1 VTEKSN
7 ITPYIPKLDLF
18 LDVNM
23 PHLKELTNQLGK
35 ELGMRQGTQF
45 KALRLLLCNMY
56 TQGQR
61 EVRVSRRKQPLG
73 GKKNNPIDIK
83 YSSINDSLDKLDANG
98 YIIQKKG
105 SYEERK
111 MTTMMPTKRL
121 MQWFEDTG
129 WSDEGVDKRV
139 GTYVTLRKANKDNG
153 NAIYIDY
160 EDTEYSNWLNK
171 EIKKYDQLLNSS
183 RIVLLNDDGTED
195 REFKKFT
202 VQRRFI
208 KHKAK
213 FNNME
218 FTFGGRMPGPWTN
231 LSSVLRKNITING
244 QPTIEL
250 DRKASHLNAMYQ
262 VITGA
267 PYPYDDDPY
276 HIVVDGYPVP
286 RHIAKNFSSFMQ
298 GSKSPRGAAQSVLN
312 HYKYEAFIKDNPEE
326 EDIKK
331 CEEYIEFKNKV
342 KTKAIANAILKKH
355 PKVAKYYNN
364 RKVYGDFISCWE
376 SDIVFE
382 VVMELTKRGIP
393 CLTIYDSFIVPL
405 QYKDLVD
412 NMKDITPY
420 INRRGLPKEVFN
432 IDNYNDN

>member
-1 VTEKSN
+1 
-7 ITPYIPKLDLF
+7 
-18 LDVNM
+18 M
-23 PHLKELTNQLGK
+23 PHLEELTYQLGK
-35 ELGMRQGTQF
+35 DLGMRQGTQF
-45 KALRLLLCNMY
+45 KALKLLLCNMY
-56 TQGQR
+56 IQGQKQ
-61 EVRVSRRKQPLG
+61 VRVSRRKQPLG
-73 GKKNNPIDIK
+73 GKKDNPIDIK
-83 YSSINDSLDKLDANG
+83 YSAINGSLDKLEANG
-98 YIIQKKG
+98 YIIQELG
-105 SYEERK
+105 SHEEKK
-111 MTTMMPTKRL
+111 MTTMLPTDRL

-139 GTYVTLRKANKDNG
+139 GTYITLRKAKKDNG
-153 NAIYIDY
+153 KSIYIDY
-160 EDTEYSNWLNK
+160 EDTEYSKWLSE

-183 RIVLLNDDGTED
+183 RIMLLNDDGSED

-202 VQRRFI
+202 VQRKFI
-208 KHKAK
+208 RHNFKAK
-213 FNNME
+213 NTE

-231 LSSVLRKNITING
+231 LSSELRKNITING

-298 GSKSPRGAAQSVLN
+298 GSKSPRGAAQSVIN
-312 HYKYEAFIKDNPEE
+312 HYRYDALKVKNPKDK
-326 EDIKK
+326 DIKK
-331 CEEYIEFKNKV
+331 YEEYIEFKKKV
-342 KTKAIANAILKKH
+342 MPLDIAQAILKKH
-355 PKVAKYYNN
+355 PKVSKYYNK
-364 RKVYGDFISCWE
+364 RKVYGDLISCWE

-405 QYKDLVD
+405 EYKDLVD
-412 NMKDITPY
+412 SMKDITPY
-420 INRRGLPKEVFN
+420 EDRRGVLKELLKV
-432 IDNYNDN
+432 DNYNGN

>member
-1 VTEKSN
+1 MAH
-7 ITPYIPKLDLF
+7 IPKIDLF
-18 LDVNM
+18 LDLNM
-23 PHLKELTNQLGK
+23 PHLEELTNQLGK
-35 ELGMRQGTQF
+35 DLGMRQGTQF

-61 EVRVSRRKQPLG
+61 QVRVSRRKQPLG
-73 GKKNNPIDIK
+73 GKKDNPIDIK
-83 YSSINDSLDKLDANG
+83 YSAINGSLDKLEANG

-105 SYEERK
+105 SYEEKK
-111 MTTMMPTKRL
+111 MTTMMPTNRL
-121 MQWFEDTG
+121 IQWFEDTG

-139 GTYVTLRKANKDNG
+139 GTYITLRKAKKDNG
-153 NAIYIDY
+153 KAIYIDY

-183 RIVLLNDDGTED
+183 KIVLLNDDGTED

-202 VQRRFI
+202 VQRKFI
-208 KHKAK
+208 RHNFKDK
-213 FNNME
+213 NTE
-218 FTFGGRMPGPWTN
+218 FVFGGRMPGPWVN
-231 LSSVLRKNITING
+231 LSSKLRKNITING

-262 VITGA
+262 VVTGA

-276 HIVVDGYPVP
+276 HIVVDGHTVP

-298 GSKSPRGAAQSVLN
+298 GSKSTRGAAQSVIN
-312 HYKYEAFIKDNPEE
+312 HYKYDALKVKNPKDK
-326 EDIKK
+326 DIKK
-331 CEEYIEFKNKV
+331 YEEYIEFKKKV
-342 KTKAIANAILKKH
+342 KPLDIAQAILNKH
-355 PKVAKYYNN
+355 PKISKYYNN
-364 RKVYGDFISCWE
+364 EKVYGDLISCWE

-405 QYKDLVD
+405 EYEDLVD
-412 NMKDITPY
+412 SMKDITPY
-420 INRRGLPKEVFN
+420 EDRRGILKELLKV
-432 IDNYNDN
+432 DNYNGN